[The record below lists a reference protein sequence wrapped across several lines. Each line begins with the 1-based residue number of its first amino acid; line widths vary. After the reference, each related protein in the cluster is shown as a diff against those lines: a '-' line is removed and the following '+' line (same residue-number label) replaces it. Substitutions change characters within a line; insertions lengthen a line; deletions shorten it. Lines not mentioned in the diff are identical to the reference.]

1 MRPKLK
7 DISRPK
13 IYQSPAAAAAA
24 ASVTAAYALS
34 KTEKLD
40 FATKSNP
47 KGAEKNLS
55 EHDVRVEIEAIREEK
70 TLLELSLIEV
80 RAENSKLTG
89 EIEEIDATHA
99 ELSKVWLLWKFICE
113 DEYLAVGCK
122 HFHLLNHFLSGA
134 PFSAGTTGIWE
145 IKML

>member
-13 IYQSPAAAAAA
+13 ILQSPAAAAAA

-40 FATKSNP
+40 SATESSSKE
-47 KGAEKNLS
+47 AEKIPS
-55 EHDVRVEIEAIREEK
+55 EHDVAGQIEAIREEK
-70 TLLELSLIEV
+70 TLLELSLTEV

-89 EIEEIDATHA
+89 EIEEINGTHA
-99 ELSKVWLLWKFICE
+99 ELSKVWLFMKT
-113 DEYLAVGCK
+113 YL
-122 HFHLLNHFLSGA
+122 LR
-134 PFSAGTTGIWE
+134 
-145 IKML
+145 